1 MENMESIKK
10 IPYSSEAE
18 GYVLGSIMLEA
29 NLAEEYCGR
38 LTKDEF
44 YLNANKKI
52 YSAIYE
58 LYRSRKMID
67 VSSVIEKL
75 KAMNL
80 YEAIGGNKYLFE
92 LIDSVPSYVSSTV
105 YIDILLEKSLER
117 ELYYRSTD
125 IAKKVIDGKMEL
137 PDLLAQSEK
146 SISELVNRQQVTPVI
161 KVNVATEKVM
171 ELIEK
176 NREHAE
182 GELIGLDTGFDELN
196 SYNYGFQ
203 PGELIILA
211 ARPGVGKSAFAL
223 NITQKMAKRV
233 NAHVAFFSL
242 EMSVEQLVM
251 RLLSTISNVKL
262 GKIRTG
268 KMTDVEMARLLTGKA
283 ELDDMRIYLD
293 ETTTNNLE
301 DIKVKCRKLKR
312 EGNLDFIVIDY
323 LQLLTVSNKSR
334 LNRYEEVSTLSRSLK
349 LLARELEVPILA
361 LSQLSRDVEKR
372 KGEEGKVG
380 KPMLSDLR
388 ESGSIEQDADMVM
401 FLHREGSNGED
412 ATKRVVNAKT
422 EVIVAKNRQGMTGS
436 FDLIF
441 RGECSSFESVKKE
454 A

>member
-1 MENMESIKK
+1 MENLESLKK

-38 LTKDEF
+38 LTVDEF
-44 YLNANKKI
+44 YLDANKKI
-52 YSAIYE
+52 YSAIHD
-58 LYRSRKMID
+58 LYKNRKVID

-75 KAMNL
+75 KSLNL
-80 YEAIGGNKYLFE
+80 YDAVGGNKYLFE
-92 LIDSVPSYVSSTV
+92 LIDSVPSYVSSSV

-117 ELYYRSTD
+117 ELYYRSNE
-125 IAKKVIDGKMEL
+125 IAKKVIEGKIEL
-137 PDLLAQSEK
+137 SDLLAQSEK
-146 SISELVNRQQVTPVI
+146 SISELVNKQQVTPVI
-161 KVNVATEKVM
+161 KVNVATERVM

-176 NREHAE
+176 NREYAE

-196 SYNYGFQ
+196 SFNYGFQ
-203 PGELIILA
+203 AGELIILA

-223 NITQKMAKRV
+223 NVCQKMAKKAKA
-233 NAHVAFFSL
+233 NVAFFSL

-251 RLLSTISNVKL
+251 RLLSTMSNVKL

-268 KMTDVEMARLLTGKA
+268 KMTDVEMARLLTAKA
-283 ELDDMRIYLD
+283 ELDDMNIYLD
-293 ETTTNNLE
+293 ETTTNALE

-312 EGNLDFIVIDY
+312 ENNLDFVVIDY
-323 LQLLTVSNKSR
+323 LQLMTVSNKAKLS
-334 LNRYEEVSTLSRSLK
+334 RYEEVSTLSRSLK
-349 LLARELEVPILA
+349 LLARELEVPVLA
-361 LSQLSRDVEKR
+361 LSQLSRAVEQR
-372 KGEEGKVG
+372 KKDEGKPS

-388 ESGSIEQDADMVM
+388 ESGSIEQDADMVL

-412 ATKRVVNAKT
+412 ATKKVVNSKT

-436 FDLIF
+436 FNLIF

-454 A
+454 D